1 MTEATEVYV
10 SEGPPAPIVMGWVMI
25 IGGAVLATVS
35 FFYNVGVS
43 TGAGGL
49 YGLPEQVA
57 NTDKMAIRSMLLA
70 CGLAA
75 FISGWVSLLGG
86 MILEQIKRR

>member
-1 MTEATEVYV
+1 MTEATEETVN
-10 SEGPPAPIVMGWVMI
+10 EGPSAPIAMGWVMVL
-25 IGGAVLATVS
+25 GGAVLTALA

-43 TGAGGL
+43 TGSGGM

-57 NTDKMAIRSMLLA
+57 NSDKMAMRSMILA
-70 CGLAA
+70 CGLAS
-75 FISGWVSLLGG
+75 FVSGWVSLLGG

>member
-1 MTEATEVYV
+1 VTEVTEVYV
-10 SEGPPAPIVMGWVMI
+10 TEGPSAPIAMGWIMI
-25 IGGAVLATVS
+25 IGGAVLAAVS

-43 TGAGGL
+43 TGAGGM

-57 NTDKMAIRSMLLA
+57 NTDKMAVRSMLLA

-75 FISGWVSLLGG
+75 FVSGWVSLLGG